1 MRTIRRLY
9 FYAVA
14 FVSLE
19 IVVWG
24 LVGLA
29 RSFFCIR
36 GVAVCGAATFLAQ
49 GLALILVGVPVFGFH
64 WWMAERFARQDGE
77 EHASDIR
84 AVFLYGALLGTLI
97 PVVQNGLSLLDRLVL
112 QTVGLSSSQAILGPN
127 QTWSDN
133 LIAIVMNAIV
143 AAYFVRVLHADWQV
157 IVPKDSFTEIRRI
170 YRQVWL
176 IYGLGIVVAAVQ
188 QLLHFILD
196 IYPGALSFQYRASG
210 AHGLALVLVGL
221 PLWYF
226 AWKTVQ
232 DASAAPSERE
242 SLLRLGV
249 LYLLSL
255 AGVVTVLASAGV
267 AVDVCLRFVFGES
280 MTFSGFA
287 QKLAG
292 PLSIGIPLAGV
303 WAYYG
308 LWLGRAMAEP
318 ADMPRRAGMRRLYSY
333 ILSAI
338 GLGATFTGLT
348 LLLAFVVD
356 AAIGNIVWADVLRPR
371 LCAALATLSVGF
383 PLWWLAWQ
391 PMQAEAL
398 AVRDAPVP
406 AVSHRRA
413 AGVRLSWRIG
423 QGGTNGGVLA
433 QAGDH
438 ARRSIIRKVYLYL
451 ALFVSVVGG
460 MITAVGLLNLLL
472 RSLFG
477 SSVENLLQQAL
488 KDLEYLFLFVGLGV
502 YHGLMLGKDGR
513 LASEALAEKHAAY
526 PVFVFD
532 PGNGSFGQA
541 MLAALHRQTPRLPAV
556 IQNAS
561 QPVPDEAAPKAI
573 LVPGDLALNPPKS
586 LQKWL
591 GSYTGSRLIVPQPS
605 QGWLWAGGIRPLPS
619 AATQAAQ
626 TVRQLAEGQEVR
638 QQAGASGWMIA
649 VYIVAGLFGLEILG
663 LLISVGISLMGG

>member
-1 MRTIRRLY
+1 MRTVRRLY

-19 IVVWG
+19 VVLWG

-29 RSFFCIR
+29 RSFFCNR
-36 GVAVCGAATFLAQ
+36 GSAVCGAATILAQ

-64 WWMAERFARQDGE
+64 WWMAERFARQDGDE
-77 EHASDIR
+77 RAAGVR

-97 PVVQNGLSLLDRLVL
+97 PIIQNALSLLDRLIL
-112 QTVGLSSSQAILGPN
+112 QAVGISSMEAILGPN

-143 AAYFVRVLHADWQV
+143 AAYFINVLRTDWQV
-157 IVPKDSFTEIRRI
+157 IAPKDSFTGIRRI
-170 YRQVWL
+170 YRHVWL
-176 IYGLGIVVAAVQ
+176 IYSLGIVVAAVQ
-188 QLLHFILD
+188 QLLRFI
-196 IYPGALSFQYRASG
+196 INFFPRALSFQYRASG
-210 AHGLALVLVGL
+210 AHGLALTLIGL
-221 PLWYF
+221 PVWYF

-232 DASAAPSERE
+232 SALTVQSERE

-255 AGVVTVLASAGV
+255 AGIITVLASGGV
-267 AVDVCLRFVFGES
+267 VVDVCLRLAFGEPIP
-280 MTFSGFA
+280 FSSFA
-287 QKLAG
+287 QRLSG

-308 LWLGRAMAEP
+308 RWLGRTMAESSE
-318 ADMPRRAGMRRLYSY
+318 APRRAGLRRLYSD

-338 GLGATFTGLT
+338 GLGATFTGLA

-371 LCAALATLSVGF
+371 LAAALATLSVGL

-398 AVRDAPVP
+398 APGD
-406 AVSHRRA
+406 
-413 AGVRLSWRIG
+413 
-423 QGGTNGGVLA
+423 T
-433 QAGDH
+433 GDH

-460 MITAVGLLNLLL
+460 MVTAVSLLNLLL

-477 SSVENLLQQAL
+477 SAVENLLQQVL
-488 KDLEYLFLFVGLGV
+488 KDLEYLFLFVGMGI

-513 LASEALAEKHAAY
+513 LASQALAEKHADF
-526 PVFVFD
+526 PVLVFD
-532 PGNGSFGQA
+532 PGDGSFGQA
-541 MLAALHRQTPRLPAV
+541 ILAALHRQAPRLPAV
-556 IQNAS
+556 IQPAGQTVATAFES
-561 QPVPDEAAPKAI
+561 TALAYPPGQARTGETAPKAI
-573 LVPGDLALNPPKS
+573 LVPGDLALNPPE
-586 LQKWL
+586 WL
-591 GSYTGSRLIVPQPS
+591 REWLDKYTGSRLVIPQAA
-605 QGWLWAGGIRPLPS
+605 QGWLWTGGIRPLP
-619 AATQAAQ
+619 AAANQAAQ
-626 TVRQLAEGQEVR
+626 TVRLLAEGQEVR

-649 VYIVAGLFGLEILG
+649 VYIVAGFFGLEILG
-663 LLISVGISLMGG
+663 LLISLGISLMGG

>member
-1 MRTIRRLY
+1 MRTVRRLY

-19 IVVWG
+19 VVLWG

-29 RSFFCIR
+29 RSFFCVR
-36 GVAVCGAATFLAQ
+36 GIAVCGAATFLAR

-64 WWMAERFARQDGE
+64 WWMAERLSHQDGE
-77 EHASDIR
+77 EHASGIR

-97 PVVQNGLSLLDRLVL
+97 PVVQNALSLLDRLVL
-112 QTVGLSSSQAILGPN
+112 QMVGLSSSQAILGPN

-133 LIAIVMNAIV
+133 LIAVVMNAIV
-143 AAYFVRVLHADWQV
+143 AAYFIHVLQSDWLV
-157 IVPKDSFTEIRRI
+157 IVPQDSFTEIRRI
-170 YRQVWL
+170 FRHIWL
-176 IYGLGIVVAAVQ
+176 IYCLAIVVLAVQ
-188 QLLHFILD
+188 QLLRFILN
-196 IYPGALSFQYRASG
+196 IFPSALSFQYRSNG
-210 AHGLALVLVGL
+210 AHGLALALVGL

-232 DASAAPSERE
+232 DALEAQSERE

-255 AGVVTVLASAGV
+255 AGVVTVLTSAGV
-267 AVDVCLRFVFGES
+267 AVDICLRLVIGES
-280 MTFSGFA
+280 MTFSGFI

-308 LWLGRAMAEP
+308 LWLGRAMAEA
-318 ADMPRRAGMRRLYSY
+318 ADVSRRAGMRRLYSY

-338 GLGATFTGLT
+338 GLGATFTGLV

-356 AAIGNIVWADVLRPR
+356 AAIGNIVWADVLRPH
-371 LCAALATLSVGF
+371 LSAALATLSVGL

-398 AVRDAPVP
+398 AVGDACVP
-406 AVSHRRA
+406 AA
-413 AGVRLSWRIG
+413 AM
-423 QGGTNGGVLA
+423 A

-460 MITAVGLLNLLL
+460 MITAVSLLNLLL

-477 SSVENLLQQAL
+477 STVENLLQQVL
-488 KDLEYLFLFVGLGV
+488 KDLEYLFLFIGLGV
-502 YHGLMLGKDGR
+502 YHGLLLGKDGR

-532 PGNGSFGQA
+532 KGDGSFGQA
-541 MLAALHRQTPRLPAV
+541 ILAALHRQSPRLPAV
-556 IQNAS
+556 VQYAS
-561 QPVPDEAAPKAI
+561 QPVKDETVPKAI
-573 LVPGDLALNPPKS
+573 LVPGDLALNPPKA

-591 GSYTGSRLIVPQPS
+591 GKYTGSRLVVPHPA
-605 QGWLWAGGIRPLPS
+605 QGWLWAGGIRSLPS
-619 AATQAAQ
+619 VATEAAQ

-638 QQAGASGWMIA
+638 QRTGASGWMIV

-663 LLISVGISLMGG
+663 LLISLGISLIGG